1 MSVED
6 FIKKHKKA
14 FDDQEMP
21 DNATLDFEARL
32 KKELH
37 TPTRSKTVKMIR
49 HLSIAASVV
58 IVLALGYF
66 YNQNK
71 KEQLEIRDSL
81 VLALGEDQNNSTRL
95 QAIYDI
101 EDQYQYQNQEEDEKI
116 LNAFFKILKEN
127 SDSNSKI
134 AVIDALLKFPNNQL
148 VRNNL
153 IEALE
158 TEKEPLVQLKLIKS
172 VSILREQR
180 AKEPLKKIIE
190 NKESLPLVKGNASAS
205 LAMLNQ

>member
-6 FIKKHKKA
+6 FIKKHKKT

-21 DNATLDFEARL
+21 ANAALDFEARL
-32 KKELH
+32 KNELH
-37 TPTRSKTVKMIR
+37 SSKRFKRVQMIR
-49 HLSIAASVV
+49 YMSMAASLI
-58 IVLALGYF
+58 IVLTLGYL

-71 KEQLEIRDSL
+71 KEELEIRDNL
-81 VLALGEDQNNSTRL
+81 ILALGEDQTNSTRL
-95 QAIYDI
+95 EAIYEI
-101 EDQYQYQNQEEDEKI
+101 EDQYQNQEEDEKI
-116 LNAFFKILKEN
+116 LNAFFKILKDE

-134 AVIDALLKFPNNQL
+134 AVIDALLKFPNNQTI
-148 VRNNL
+148 RTHL
-153 IEALE
+153 IDALE
-158 TEKEPLVQLKLIKS
+158 NEKEPLVQLKLIKS

-180 AKEPLKKIIE
+180 AKEPLQKIIE

>member
-1 MSVED
+1 MSVEE

-21 DNATLDFEARL
+21 ANAPLDFETRL
-32 KKELH
+32 KNELH
-37 TPTRSKTVKMIR
+37 ASNRFKRIKMIR
-49 HLSIAASVV
+49 YISMAASL
-58 IVLALGYF
+58 IILMSLGYL
-66 YNQNK
+66 YNENK
-71 KEQLEIRDSL
+71 KEQTEIRDNL
-81 VLALGEDQNNSTRL
+81 VLALGEDQTNSTRL
-95 QAIYDI
+95 EAIYEI
-101 EDQYQYQNQEEDEKI
+101 ENQYENQKEDEKI
-116 LNAFFKILKEN
+116 LNAFFKILKED

-134 AVIDALLKFPNNQL
+134 AVIDALLKFPNNQT

-153 IEALE
+153 INALE
-158 TEKEPLVQLKLIKS
+158 NEKEPLVQLKLIKS
-172 VSILREQR
+172 VSILREKR

>member
-21 DNATLDFEARL
+21 ANATLDFEARL

-37 TPTRSKTVKMIR
+37 SSKRFKRVQMIR
-49 HLSIAASVV
+49 YMSMAASLIIVV
-58 IVLALGYF
+58 TLGYL
-66 YNQNK
+66 YNENK
-71 KEQLEIRDSL
+71 KEKLEIRDNL
-81 VLALGEDQNNSTRL
+81 ILALGEDQTNSTRL
-95 QAIYDI
+95 EAIYEI
-101 EDQYQYQNQEEDEKI
+101 EDQYQNQEEDEKI
-116 LNAFFKILKEN
+116 LNAFFKILKDE

-134 AVIDALLKFPNNQL
+134 AVIDALLKFPNNQT
-148 VRNNL
+148 VRNHL
-153 IEALE
+153 INALE
-158 TEKEPLVQLKLIKS
+158 NEKEPLVQLKLIKS

-180 AKEPLKKIIE
+180 AKEPLQKIIE

>member
-37 TPTRSKTVKMIR
+37 TSTRSKTVKMIR

-71 KEQLEIRDSL
+71 KEQLEIRDNL
-81 VLALGEDQNNSTRL
+81 VLALGEDQTNSTRL

-101 EDQYQYQNQEEDEKI
+101 EDQYQNQEEDEKI
-116 LNAFFKILKEN
+116 LHAFFKILKED

>member
-14 FDDQEMP
+14 FDDQQMP

-37 TPTRSKTVKMIR
+37 TSTRSKRIQMIR
-49 HLSIAASVV
+49 YVSMAASLVLVV
-58 IVLALGYF
+58 ALGYL
-66 YNQNK
+66 YNENK
-71 KEQLEIRDSL
+71 KEHLEIRDNL
-81 VLALGEDQNNSTRL
+81 VLALGEDQTNSTRL

-101 EDQYQYQNQEEDEKI
+101 EDQYQNQEEDEKI
-116 LNAFFKILKEN
+116 LHAFFKILKED
-127 SDSNSKI
+127 SDSNSKL
-134 AVIDALLKFPNNQL
+134 AVIDALLKFPNNQM